1 MGVLE
6 ACKGEFPKGAVSSV
20 PAAQHQDLATGGLF
34 TALQQA
40 VSGPDVQKVGY
51 RKLRE
56 REREYRLLFNIFGN
70 EGQVTAKEVA
80 GEQLNVVGDCQW
92 KWK

>member
-1 MGVLE
+1 M
-6 ACKGEFPKGAVSSV
+6 SSV

-80 GEQLNVVGDCQW
+80 GEQINVMGDCQW